1 VKKSLIVSLAFGLLV
16 SQALEGQSRQA
27 SIQGVWKVVEV
38 TITGPG
44 ARTITIPEPRPNLT
58 ILSARHYSQL
68 HDDTTR
74 SRPVLADVTQASAD
88 QLRAAWG
95 PFGGEAGT
103 YEVAGRVITMRPIVA
118 KNPAA
123 MVPGAFIS
131 YAYTLDGD
139 TLRITEQR
147 NQNGPLANPASFK
160 AVRLE

>member
-1 VKKSLIVSLAFGLLV
+1 MKKFLVVGLALGLLA
-16 SQALEGQSRQA
+16 SQALEGQSKSA
-27 SIQGVWKVVEV
+27 SIQGVWQVVEV

-58 ILSARHYSQL
+58 MLSARHYSQL
-68 HDDTTR
+68 HDDTAR
-74 SRPVLADVTQASAD
+74 ARPVLGDVATASAD

-95 PFGGEAGT
+95 PFAGDAGT
-103 YEVAGRVITMRPIVA
+103 YEVTGNVITMRPIVA

-123 MVPGAFIS
+123 MAPGAFTS

-160 AVRLE
+160 AVRVE

>member
-1 VKKSLIVSLAFGLLV
+1 VKKSLIVSLALGLLA
-16 SQALEGQSRQA
+16 SQALEGQSKQG
-27 SIQGVWKVVEV
+27 SIQGVWQVVEA
-38 TITGPG
+38 TITGPD
-44 ARTITIPEPRPNLT
+44 AHTVTIPEPRPNLT

-68 HDDTTR
+68 HDDTAG
-74 SRPVLADVTQASAD
+74 SRPVLADLTKASAD

-95 PFGGEAGT
+95 PFAGEAGT
-103 YEVAGRVITMRPIVA
+103 YEVTGNVITMRPIVA

-123 MVPGAFIS
+123 MVPGAFVS

-160 AVRLE
+160 AVRVE